1 MGIIG
6 ISTPPFYIYC
16 LKMTSI
22 EELQSAQMF
31 FAGKYDERRVK
42 HGGNNGSA
50 VWQAHLFFVILRSEK
65 IKGKKIMN
73 NIDIYQ
79 EFIQDTVIT
88 PLERLMNGNNGTDL
102 NV

>member
-16 LKMTSI
+16 LIMTSI

-42 HGGNNGSA
+42 HGGK
-50 VWQAHLFFVILRSEK
+50 LLLYFKLRTEVCPRVRVPVTEGY
-65 IKGKKIMN
+65 I
-73 NIDIYQ
+73 
-79 EFIQDTVIT
+79 
-88 PLERLMNGNNGTDL
+88 
-102 NV
+102 